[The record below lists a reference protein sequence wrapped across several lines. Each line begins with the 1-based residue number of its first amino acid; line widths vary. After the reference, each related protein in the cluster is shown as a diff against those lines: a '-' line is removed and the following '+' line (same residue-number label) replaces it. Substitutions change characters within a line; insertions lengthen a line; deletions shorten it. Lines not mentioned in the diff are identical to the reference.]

1 MEENTNDKEL
11 WVDRIEVMVVVV
23 DTVVA
28 ADVVV
33 VVAAVAV
40 AVAVVAEDEDRVWKG
55 ALDHLY
61 HDE

>member
-40 AVAVVAEDEDRVWKG
+40 AVVAEDEDRVWKG